1 VIQDVQTN
9 RKSDDLLRPSG
20 VTPERI
26 TVVAQEYFRKN
37 RGKMPTMRILLD
49 AIVERYQLQ
58 HRPSIDTVRN
68 VIQEVNEIG
77 KIKIILNG
85 NSSYQDSDILK
96 CISRL
101 RKQLGENPSAREVYR
116 KYKQL
121 YPKKIAT
128 CSGINNF
135 IKKRHEKLLKA
146 NSPSAKDWELAKYNP
161 STAAQKASEAFLSLK
176 NKNNQQI
183 FIPTLAE
190 ILKVSGGSQQAL
202 AVALKQCNQQRWE
215 KNLNPLIH
223 DSPRGHELKLIN
235 ILKKFLAQDTEN
247 LVGFLENNN
256 FYKNS
261 DDGINAMRRYF
272 EKLYKHGFSL
282 LGAINTSTTSAQLKK
297 YYDPNYLNLIT
308 LFCYA
313 QTVITPKEFESA
325 VDLAKRTSTLIINQ
339 NNWQADHLLQSKDNL
354 QSRIILLTLL
364 CSSGRID
371 SMFYRNLLENNNK
384 FSKQNLIAEINSIIS
399 SCMEETP
406 ARSLLAHS
414 FESNSSKLIPHE
426 QIRDYQLCL
435 EENLLNASSLKLSV
449 PHLMIFQYGKHTKP
463 NYAYELAKQSLQE
476 NQELRLTTNH
486 QLDIKNQV
494 VPARFCLLSK
504 KSNSTSGKVRNFRN
518 YDQIKNL
525 VLDGFSEIFKQY
537 RGLEQQLVIFVYLSP
552 KNKPELSLF
561 YSIIKACLNVNLAKT
576 NTDTQTRIKPGNFS
590 ELQNIFKKYTDVQA
604 DKTDLVEIK
613 NYDRVAAVNLQFFI
627 YKRNK

>member
-101 RKQLGENPSAREVYR
+101 RKELGENPSAREVYR

-183 FIPTLAE
+183 FIPTLE
-190 ILKVSGGSQQAL
+190 D
-202 AVALKQCNQQRWE
+202 
-215 KNLNPLIH
+215 LN
-223 DSPRGHELKLIN
+223 KL
-235 ILKKFLAQDTEN
+235 
-247 LVGFLENNN
+247 
-256 FYKNS
+256 
-261 DDGINAMRRYF
+261 
-272 EKLYKHGFSL
+272 
-282 LGAINTSTTSAQLKK
+282 
-297 YYDPNYLNLIT
+297 
-308 LFCYA
+308 
-313 QTVITPKEFESA
+313 
-325 VDLAKRTSTLIINQ
+325 
-339 NNWQADHLLQSKDNL
+339 
-354 QSRIILLTLL
+354 
-364 CSSGRID
+364 
-371 SMFYRNLLENNNK
+371 
-384 FSKQNLIAEINSIIS
+384 
-399 SCMEETP
+399 
-406 ARSLLAHS
+406 
-414 FESNSSKLIPHE
+414 
-426 QIRDYQLCL
+426 
-435 EENLLNASSLKLSV
+435 
-449 PHLMIFQYGKHTKP
+449 
-463 NYAYELAKQSLQE
+463 
-476 NQELRLTTNH
+476 
-486 QLDIKNQV
+486 
-494 VPARFCLLSK
+494 
-504 KSNSTSGKVRNFRN
+504 
-518 YDQIKNL
+518 
-525 VLDGFSEIFKQY
+525 
-537 RGLEQQLVIFVYLSP
+537 
-552 KNKPELSLF
+552 
-561 YSIIKACLNVNLAKT
+561 
-576 NTDTQTRIKPGNFS
+576 
-590 ELQNIFKKYTDVQA
+590 
-604 DKTDLVEIK
+604 
-613 NYDRVAAVNLQFFI
+613 
-627 YKRNK
+627 